1 MKAKLVRNVKKL
13 AAVATGALFVGATL
27 GMASVFASGLSSLPG
42 PFVSNGH
49 VNAVFVV
56 GANAAPSDV
65 LGAIDVSA
73 ALTAAAA
80 ATHSS
85 TVSGQITIGT
95 LSLSSK
101 AHSLNVFEN
110 NDTVLTVISPSVNLI
125 ATNFTSGGKNYTSVE
140 NLTFTKAA
148 TFNGLN
154 VEFPAGSYELQSYI
168 VNRSNNSNHND
179 LGKAILNFTSFDTAA
194 NVTYTFGKTAESLL
208 LLNSTQ
214 AQFGTTK
221 TYSDIKVPG
230 VVTQGPNSID
240 LEGLVTFTGST
251 SSSSYNQLEV
261 SVNGSATQY
270 VNFSTKTTIGPV
282 TINLGPG
289 VLTNTTGSYLKTLTI
304 SSIAHKQNL
313 SSSHVAVLPGLS
325 SFNMTIENGTKA
337 TGGEFLLTSTAG
349 FMLPHSFTAASN
361 FELPQ
366 NLTSISL
373 EKLVPVYIDG
383 ANVTLTVGKAGF
395 DNITVK
401 NATST
406 LDVASNVPNIAVGTG
421 ALFSSSVN
429 VPSEIMFA
437 TTFVAGDTAVKL
449 TNILANN
456 TLLYKVNGN
465 PGDVASGVTGIDKNV
480 TVAFNSL
487 STAPAGILGLAI
499 TNATVKASYP
509 TLTPT
514 LNYTAAGTAPGL
526 VFYRLP
532 NGEYLG
538 FQYAAVSIGT
548 GTAKIVSE
556 NLTHIISFNASNTLT
571 PTNTSIVYNS
581 GHEFSKVYG
590 GYNVTV
596 KGFLLGTALAPD
608 YLGNVS
614 IKAPVATLSLPGDS
628 IVPGASGIFTSTG
641 VENSVNVTSTAS
653 ANIGTLTF
661 NGSILKFT
669 DLLGNT
675 QTANVKA
682 YSNGTTYLMSPTNTS
697 ANTWGD
703 YATFKKLSVEFSVP
717 TENYTLAVAGSEI
730 VTGQKNYTIGQ
741 TVSTGELLNV
751 SGVSTINAGSLINSN
766 PDLSILDS
774 NFTGATNNVPVIVIG
789 GPAVN
794 TLADTLLNLS
804 APVYGTKFTN
814 LTGVGANEAVI
825 EMFNSVSGF
834 NNQPAL
840 WIAGYSSSGT
850 LEASEALAESL
861 VGQPVVSLTGN
872 KVILS
877 TASSSYT
884 GVTIVS

>member
-1 MKAKLVRNVKKL
+1 
-13 AAVATGALFVGATL
+13 
-27 GMASVFASGLSSLPG
+27 
-42 PFVSNGH
+42 
-49 VNAVFVV
+49 
-56 GANAAPSDV
+56 
-65 LGAIDVSA
+65 
-73 ALTAAAA
+73 
-80 ATHSS
+80 
-85 TVSGQITIGT
+85 
-95 LSLSSK
+95 
-101 AHSLNVFEN
+101 
-110 NDTVLTVISPSVNLI
+110 
-125 ATNFTSGGKNYTSVE
+125 
-140 NLTFTKAA
+140 
-148 TFNGLN
+148 
-154 VEFPAGSYELQSYI
+154 
-168 VNRSNNSNHND
+168 
-179 LGKAILNFTSFDTAA
+179 
-194 NVTYTFGKTAESLL
+194 
-208 LLNSTQ
+208 
-214 AQFGTTK
+214 
-221 TYSDIKVPG
+221 
-230 VVTQGPNSID
+230 
-240 LEGLVTFTGST
+240 
-251 SSSSYNQLEV
+251 
-261 SVNGSATQY
+261 
-270 VNFSTKTTIGPV
+270 
-282 TINLGPG
+282 
-289 VLTNTTGSYLKTLTI
+289 TTGSYLKTLTI

-325 SFNMTIENGTKA
+325 SFNMTTTNSSS
-337 TGGEFLLTSTAG
+337 GGEFLLTSTAG

-373 EKLVPVYIDG
+373 EKLVPVYSGG

-401 NATST
+401 NGSTSGVNVT
-406 LDVASNVPNIAVGTG
+406 SNVPNIAVGTG

-429 VPSEIMFA
+429 VPSEIVFA

-465 PGDVASGVTGIDKNV
+465 SGDVASGVTGIDKNV

-499 TNATVKASYP
+499 TNATGKANYSK
-509 TLTPT
+509 LIPT
-514 LNYTAAGTAPGL
+514 LNNSASPAL

-538 FQYAAVSIGT
+538 LHYSLASNSGKNASTSLVE
-548 GTAKIVSE
+548 AE
-556 NLTHIISFNASNTLT
+556 NLTYVLSFNASNTLT
-571 PTNTSIVYNS
+571 PTNTSIAYTAGKFSHVYS
-581 GHEFSKVYG
+581 
-590 GYNVTV
+590 GYNLTVTKSAIKTNRSTNITV
-596 KGFLLGTALAPD
+596 GT
-608 YLGNVS
+608 VS

-641 VENSVNVTSTAS
+641 VENSVNVTSMAS

-703 YATFKKLSVEFSVP
+703 SATFKKLSVEFSVP

>member
-56 GANAAPSDV
+56 GANAAPSDI

-101 AHSLNVFEN
+101 ANSVNVFEN
-110 NDTVLTVISPSVNLI
+110 NGTSLAIITPSVNLV

-168 VNRSNNSNHND
+168 VNRSKNSNKNE
-179 LGKAILNFTSFDTAA
+179 LGASIVPFTSFDTAA
-194 NVTYTFGKTAESLL
+194 NVTYAFGKDTESLL

-221 TYSDIKVPG
+221 TYSNIKVPG
-230 VVTQGPNSID
+230 VVIQGPNSVD
-240 LEGLVTFTGST
+240 LEGLVTFTGSS

-289 VLTNTTGSYLKTLTI
+289 VLTNITGSYLKTLTI

-313 SSSHVAVLPGLS
+313 SSSHVVVLPGLS
-325 SFNMTIENGTKA
+325 SFNMTVSNSSE
-337 TGGEFLLTSTAG
+337 GGLFVLTSTAG

-373 EKLVPVYIDG
+373 EKLVPVYKDG

-401 NATST
+401 NATQT
-406 LDVASNVPNIAVGTG
+406 VDVASGVPNIAVGTG
-421 ALFSSSVN
+421 ALYPAGSSAD
-429 VPSEIMFA
+429 VPSEIVFGPIA
-437 TTFVAGDTAVKL
+437 TGSTEVRL
-449 TNILANN
+449 TNILAND
-456 TLLYKVNGN
+456 TLLYSVNGN
-465 PGDVASGVTGIDKNV
+465 TADVASGVTGINKNV

-487 STAPAGILGLAI
+487 STAPAGVLGFAI
-499 TNATVKASYP
+499 TNATGKANY
-509 TLTPT
+509 TALAPT
-514 LNYTAAGTAPGL
+514 LNISTVPAL

-538 FQYAAVSIGT
+538 LHYAKVSHT
-548 GTAKIVSE
+548 GTTGYSSD
-556 NLTHIISFNASNTLT
+556 NLTYILSFNSSNTLT
-571 PTNTSIVYNS
+571 PTNTSVVYNTN
-581 GHEFSKVYG
+581 GKFSKVYS
-590 GYNVTV
+590 GYNVSV
-596 KGFLLGTALAPD
+596 KSFDIGAGVF
-608 YLGNVS
+608 GNVS
-614 IKAPVATLSLPGDS
+614 IKAPVATLSLAGDS

-641 VENSVNVTSTAS
+641 VENSVNVTSTAPA

-703 YATFKKLSVEFSVP
+703 YATFKKLSVAFFVP

-751 SGVSTINAGSLINSN
+751 SSVSTINAGSLINGN
-766 PDLSILDS
+766 PDIAELDTTF
-774 NFTGATNNVPVIVIG
+774 NGATNSVPVIVMG

-794 TLADTLLNLS
+794 TLAGDLLNMTASTPLS
-804 APVYGTKFTN
+804 QFIN
-814 LTGVGANEAVI
+814 ETGVHPNEAMI
-825 EMFNSVSGF
+825 EMFNNVSEF
-834 NNQPAL
+834 KNQPAL
-840 WIAGYSSSGT
+840 LVAGYYGNNT
-850 LEASEALAESL
+850 LEAAEVLSESL
-861 VGQPVVSLTGN
+861 IGQPVVSLTGN

>member
-1 MKAKLVRNVKKL
+1 MKAKLVRNVKKI

-42 PFVSNGH
+42 PFVSSGH

-56 GANAAPSDV
+56 GANAVPSDV

-101 AHSLNVFEN
+101 AHSTNVFGN
-110 NDTVLTVISPSVNLI
+110 NDTQLAAISPSVNLV
-125 ATNFTSGGKNYTSVE
+125 AMNFTSNGKNYTSVE
-140 NLTFTKAA
+140 NLSFVKDA

-194 NVTYTFGKTAESLL
+194 NVTYTFGKDTESLL
-208 LLNSTQ
+208 LLNSSQ

-221 TYSDIKVPG
+221 TYSNTKVPG
-230 VVTQGPNSID
+230 IVTQGPNSID
-240 LEGLVTFTGST
+240 LEGLVTFTGAKA
-251 SSSSYNQLEV
+251 SSSYDQLEV
-261 SVNGSATQY
+261 SVDGGATQY
-270 VNFSTKTTIGPV
+270 VNFSTQTTIGPV

-289 VLTNTTGSYLKTLTI
+289 LLTNTTGSYLKTLTI
-304 SSIAHKQNL
+304 SSIAYKQNL
-313 SSSHVAVLPGLS
+313 SGSHVAVLPGLS
-325 SFNMTIENGTKA
+325 SFNMTTENASKTK
-337 TGGEFLLTSTAG
+337 GGEFLLTSTAG
-349 FMLPHSFTAASN
+349 FMLPHSFTAASS

-366 NLTSISL
+366 NLTSVSL
-373 EKLVPVYIDG
+373 QKLVPVYSDG

-395 DNITVK
+395 DNITVTP
-401 NATST
+401 NTSYV
-406 LDVASNVPNIAVGTG
+406 DVGSLVPNIAVGTG
-421 ALFSSSVN
+421 ALYSSSVN
-429 VPSEIMFA
+429 VPSEIVFGTVGSAGA
-437 TTFVAGDTAVKL
+437 TTVKL
-449 TNILANN
+449 TNILAND
-456 TLLYKVNGN
+456 TLLYSVNGN
-465 PGDVASGVTGIDKNV
+465 TKDVAAGVTGVNKNV
-480 TVAFNSL
+480 SIAFNSL

-499 TNATVKASYP
+499 TNATGKANYSK
-509 TLTPT
+509 LTPA
-514 LNYTAAGTAPGL
+514 LNNSAAPAL
-526 VFYRLP
+526 VVYRLP

-538 FQYAAVSIGT
+538 LHYKSVTSSLGATT
-548 GTAKIVSE
+548 GE
-556 NLTHIISFNASNTLT
+556 NLTYILSFNASNTLT
-571 PTNTSIVYNS
+571 PTNTSIVYTK
-581 GHEFSKVYG
+581 GMFSKVYS

-596 KGFLLGTALAPD
+596 KAFNLTTKAASVV
-608 YLGNVS
+608 GNVD
-614 IKAPVATLSLPGDS
+614 IKAPVATLSLTGDS
-628 IVPGASGIFTSTG
+628 IVPGSSGIYTSTG
-641 VENSVNVTSTAS
+641 VVNSLNITAKTP
-653 ANIGTLTF
+653 ANTNIGTLTF
-661 NGSILKFT
+661 NGSALKFT
-669 DLLGNT
+669 DLLGET
-675 QTANVKA
+675 QVANVGS
-682 YSNGTTYLMSPTNTS
+682 YSNGTTHLMSSANTS

-703 YATFKKLSVEFSVP
+703 YATFTKDSAEFFVP
-717 TENYTLAVAGSEI
+717 TENYTLAIAGAEI

-751 SGVSTINAGSLINSN
+751 SGVSTINAGSLINNN
-766 PDLSILDS
+766 PDVAILDS
-774 NFTGATNNVPVIVIG
+774 NFTGATNSVPVIVIG

-840 WIAGYSSSGT
+840 WVAGYSASGT
-850 LEASEALAESL
+850 LEASEVLAESL
-861 VGQPVVSLTGN
+861 VGQPVVTLTGN

-877 TASSSYT
+877 TASSTYK
-884 GVTIVS
+884 GVTVVS

>member
-101 AHSLNVFEN
+101 ANSVNVFEN
-110 NDTVLTVISPSVNLI
+110 NGTALKTISPSVNLV
-125 ATNFTSGGKNYTSVE
+125 ATNFTSGKNNYTSVE
-140 NLTFTKAA
+140 NLSFVKPA

-154 VEFPAGSYELQSYI
+154 VEFPAGAYELQSYI
-168 VNRSNNSNHND
+168 VNRSKNSNKNE
-179 LGKAILNFTSFDTAA
+179 LGQSIVPFTSFDTAA
-194 NVTYTFGKTAESLL
+194 NVTYTFGKDTESLL

-221 TYSDIKVPG
+221 TYSNIKVPG
-230 VVTQGPNSID
+230 IVTQGPNSVD
-240 LEGLVTFTGST
+240 LEGLVTFTGSS

-261 SVNGSATQY
+261 SVNGGATQY
-270 VNFSTKTTIGPV
+270 VNFSTQTTIGPV

-304 SSIAHKQNL
+304 SSIAYKQNV
-313 SSSHVAVLPGLS
+313 SGSHVVVLPGLS
-325 SFNMTIENGTKA
+325 SFNMTISNSSS
-337 TGGEFLLTSTAG
+337 GGEFILTSTAG
-349 FMLPHSFTAASN
+349 FMLPHSFTAASSV
-361 FELPQ
+361 ELPQ

-373 EKLVPVYIDG
+373 EKLVPVYSEG
-383 ANVTLTVGKAGF
+383 ANVTLTVGKAAF

-401 NATST
+401 NGT
-406 LDVASNVPNIAVGTG
+406 DYVNVASLVPNIAVGTG
-421 ALFSSSVN
+421 ALYSKAVN
-429 VPSEIMFA
+429 VPGAIYFGSSS
-437 TTFVAGDTAVKL
+437 TAKSTVYL
-449 TNILANN
+449 TNILAND
-456 TLLYKVNGN
+456 TLLYTYNGVTK
-465 PGDVASGVTGIDKNV
+465 DVASGVTGINGNV
-480 TVAFNSL
+480 TLAFNSL

-499 TNATVKASYP
+499 TNATGKA
-509 TLTPT
+509 
-514 LNYTAAGTAPGL
+514 NYTALAPFLNDTTAPAL
-526 VFYRLP
+526 VVYRLP

-538 FQYAAVSIGT
+538 LHYAL
-548 GTAKIVSE
+548 AKIGGSSGTSLADAE
-556 NLTHIISFNASNTLT
+556 NLTYVLSFNASNTLT
-571 PTNTSIVYNS
+571 PTNTSIAYTAGKFSHVYS
-581 GHEFSKVYG
+581 
-590 GYNVTV
+590 GYNLTVTKFTIKTNV
-596 KGFLLGTALAPD
+596 TGKNITV
-608 YLGNVS
+608 GNVS
-614 IKAPVATLSLPGDS
+614 IKAPVATLSLTGDS
-628 IVPGASGIFTSTG
+628 VVPGASGIFTSTG
-641 VENSVNVTSTAS
+641 VENSVNVTSKS
-653 ANIGTLTF
+653 AATIGTLTF

-703 YATFKKLSVEFSVP
+703 YATFTKTSAEFFVP
-717 TENYTLAVAGSEI
+717 TENYTVAVAGAEI

-766 PDLSILDS
+766 PDIATLDS
-774 NFTGATNNVPVIVIG
+774 NFTGTTNDVPVIVIG

-814 LTGVGANEAVI
+814 LTGVGPNEAVI

-850 LEASEALAESL
+850 LEASEVLAESL

-877 TASSSYT
+877 TASSTYK